1 MDPVFF
7 PFTYVT
13 EPVARNLRACF
24 DRSTVLMPS
33 GLQVPRSMSNLADKG
48 WLSIVTPFKADDAAL
63 ETTIKN
69 YREWAD
75 LHGPR
80 HLRQFVEQIPC
91 PPFHDDSSVY
101 RLFEEIKTRSRD
113 AGAMKNQSDRRS
125 EFIFQSRIF
134 ILIAQEFDRRNRAL
148 RQDLA
153 VVESMEHDFHRHL
166 HATENAV
173 AVNQLP
179 DGLYHDDRER
189 PYMLFERLTAW
200 TCFLFQKAIPARI
213 FVTTS
218 QPVVDRLINSIPGVE
233 RVLAEKKIPVR
244 GSGNVPAVNWRK
256 DLGRWL
262 ADYTALNETGETK
275 VPPQPPEAR
284 KGEVTLSLMVYR
296 ADQAPLKWFG
306 RAAGVESLLEEA
318 HDDRQNGKATVLAYI
333 ESEKNDLTI

>member
-1 MDPVFF
+1 
-7 PFTYVT
+7 
-13 EPVARNLRACF
+13 
-24 DRSTVLMPS
+24 MPS
-33 GLQVPRSMSNLADKG
+33 GLQVSNSMSNLADKG
-48 WLSIVTPFKADDAAL
+48 WLSMMTPFKTGDAAL
-63 ETTIKN
+63 EATIKN

-80 HLRQFVEQIPC
+80 HLRQFVEQIPDT
-91 PPFHDDSSVY
+91 PFHDDSSVY

-113 AGAMKNQSDRRS
+113 AGAMKNQSDRRT

-134 ILIAQEFDRRNRAL
+134 LLIAQEFDRRTQAL
-148 RQDLA
+148 RRDLA
-153 VVESMEHDFHRHL
+153 VVESMEHDFRRHL
-166 HATENAV
+166 HAMENAV
-173 AVNQLP
+173 DVYQSSN
-179 DGLYHDDRER
+179 GLYRDDHER
-189 PYMLFERLTAW
+189 SYMPYERLKAW
-200 TCFLFQKAIPARI
+200 TCFLFQKAVPSGI

-218 QPVVDRLINSIPGVE
+218 QPIVDRLINAIPGVE
-233 RVLAEKKIPVR
+233 RVLAVKKIPVG

-262 ADYTALNETGETK
+262 ADYNALNETGGTK

-318 HDDRQNGKATVLAYI
+318 HDDRQNGKATFLAYL
-333 ESEKNDLTI
+333 ESEKNDLTG